1 MLATSFT
8 SALAVA
14 LVAFS
19 PLAAALPR
27 PVTQEPTRTSLYRRA
42 TSTPVAQLTPPTF
55 LDGEAV
61 RSMLTSMES
70 SMAERSLAA
79 RDYGRHARRATTA
92 CVDSSANDTLI
103 SSLFH
108 YGGPGTVVELC
119 PGATINLDNAV
130 FFSAANQVLTTQGE
144 YRTRAIL
151 APKLGEG
158 WN

>member
-8 SALAVA
+8 SALAVVF
-14 LVAFS
+14 VAFS

-79 RDYGRHARRATTA
+79 RDYGHLARRATTA

-144 YRTRAIL
+144 CGTRAIL
-151 APKLGEG
+151 APKLAERQD
-158 WN
+158 

>member
-1 MLATSFT
+1 
-8 SALAVA
+8 
-14 LVAFS
+14 
-19 PLAAALPR
+19 
-27 PVTQEPTRTSLYRRA
+27 
-42 TSTPVAQLTPPTF
+42 
-55 LDGEAV
+55 
-61 RSMLTSMES
+61 MLTSMES
-70 SMAERSLAA
+70 SLAERSLAA

-144 YRTRAIL
+144 CRSWAIL